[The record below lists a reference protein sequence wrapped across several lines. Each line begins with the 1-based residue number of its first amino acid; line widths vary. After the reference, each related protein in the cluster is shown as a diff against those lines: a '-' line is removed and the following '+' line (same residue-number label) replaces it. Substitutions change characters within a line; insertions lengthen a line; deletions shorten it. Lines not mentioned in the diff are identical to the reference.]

1 MSSEAQTAKMNME
14 NILNELST
22 MLFHEQTLK
31 KLCDDQKKIFESN
44 IVRPMVTSNLRAI
57 KKDDLDIDVVP
68 IGNADEK
75 VLQARYK
82 WFNYT
87 MELAELRI
95 DIEAKKQLYKKYQE
109 HVKAYYN
116 KQQVSVTD
124 DMIYAK
130 LTTAQALEKL
140 SPDEIVTLDK
150 IVLSLPQ
157 RITGNHSQR
166 IDLYESIENFIL
178 QHGS

>member
-44 IVRPMVTSNLRAI
+44 IVRPMITSNLRTI
-57 KKDDLDIDVVP
+57 KKNDLDIDVVP

-87 MELAELRI
+87 MELAELKI
-95 DIEAKKQLYKKYQE
+95 AIETKKVLYKGYQE
-109 HVKAYYN
+109 HIKAYYN

-124 DMIYAK
+124 DMIYAELK
-130 LTTAQALEKL
+130 AAQALQNL
-140 SPDEIVTLDK
+140 SVDEVAFMVELLATLPK
-150 IVLSLPQ
+150 Q
-157 RITGNHSQR
+157 ITGDHSQR
-166 IDLYESIENFIL
+166 VELYDSIKNFIL